1 MPDLLEPVMSSSRA
15 TMIGASALLMWS
27 TLAVMTAWTGKV
39 PPFQLV
45 AMSFA
50 MGSIIAVINWTVRR
64 QAVLPRL
71 KQPLGAWALGVAGLF
86 GYHFFYF
93 LALRLAPPLEAN
105 LLNYLWPLLIVL
117 FSALLPGERLRPRH
131 VAGALAGMGGA
142 VLLITKSGSA
152 SFDPRYLAG
161 YGAAALCGVIWSAYS
176 VLNRRYKNV
185 PSDAVG
191 GFCAATAVLAL
202 LCHLAFEQ
210 TVWPEGWQWLAVLVL
225 GTGPVGAAFFVWDH
239 GCKHG
244 NIRALGAM
252 AYGVPLLS
260 NGLLIAFGQGV
271 LTWRVGGA
279 ALLIIGGAALGAGDL
294 LSFRKK
300 KLQPAV

>member
-1 MPDLLEPVMSSSRA
+1 MSASPRA
-15 TMIGASALLMWS
+15 TMIGASALVLWS

-50 MGSIIAVINWTVRR
+50 IGSVIAVINWTIRG
-64 QAVLPRL
+64 QAILPRL
-71 KQPLGAWALGVAGLF
+71 KQPAGAWALGVAGLF

-117 FSALLPGERLRPRH
+117 FSALLPGEKLLPRH
-131 VAGALAGMGGA
+131 IAGTLAGMGGA
-142 VLLITKSGSA
+142 VLLITKSGGA
-152 SFDPRYLAG
+152 SFDSRYALG
-161 YGAAALCGVIWSAYS
+161 YGSAALCGVIWGAYS
-176 VLNRRYKNV
+176 VLNRRYKDV

-225 GTGPVGAAFFVWDH
+225 GTGPVGVAFFVWDH

-260 NGLLIAFGQGV
+260 NGLLIAFGQGE
-271 LTWRVGGA
+271 LTWRVIGA

-300 KLQPAV
+300 KPLPAV